1 MPERFEVSVQ
11 DWREV
16 MEQPT
21 HAPST
26 CLQWFL
32 PVRLRGGSTPVSGQG
47 PLGSWRLQSIR
58 KRDLRSYEQSL
69 AKVIETQASSRSGGP
84 LDSGGGSS
92 RIRIFAFDPAASWT
106 DCVETY
112 EDKFRRL
119 FQISG
124 TKLDPEPE
132 VVRIGL
138 FEFDS
143 GEVTSHYLGITMRYP
158 LGRSSPSKQSWSL
171 GDVVDL
177 NHQLVGSE
185 MGGEPDESDDALLGT
200 VQPTASW
207 RVSLGT
213 NSPDATDAVPWMQF
227 VMGLLESPSAD
238 PQRSVGPLVVAD
250 GARPVCMTSIVVD
263 GDIDRDSGIRVA
275 EHLGASM
282 VSTTIPDRPLGV
294 HTPDSLPDS
303 LFERSDRQWYVVT
316 QRSTALVIHPTGVAP
331 DRGKYLR
338 ETLPKEYQT
347 QNPLLYLLALHQKR
361 ALGRI
366 LDGLSEI
373 DLINAG
379 SGMDADSSTGEALDW
394 ASEQLVKLRRTQ
406 QSFHQLQ
413 AWTRYRLVSPRFG
426 AQGFY
431 DLVCRQH
438 RIHDVYADVDNIIEG
453 LESFLRVR
461 LSELEQRISRERAE
475 AQRTFERRVQVF
487 GVLFAVAAVVLA
499 FFSINIRGVTAE
511 GEGLDAGIAAAI
523 AVGAAL
529 IFAVAMLPVV
539 RSKLAREPRDTSP

>member
-1 MPERFEVSVQ
+1 MSERVEVSVQ
-11 DWREV
+11 DWRKV

-21 HAPST
+21 YALST

-32 PVRLRGGSTPVSGQG
+32 PVRLRDESPQASGQG
-47 PLGSWRLQSIR
+47 PLGTWRLQPIR

-69 AKVIETQASSRSGGP
+69 AKVIETEAPNGSDGAMGSA
-84 LDSGGGSS
+84 GGSS
-92 RIRIFAFDPAASWT
+92 RIRTFRFDPASSWSGS
-106 DCVETY
+106 VETY

-158 LGRSSPSKQSWSL
+158 LGRSSPSKASWSL

-207 RVSLGT
+207 RVSLGS
-213 NSPDATDAVPWMQF
+213 NSPDTTDAMPWMQF
-227 VMGLLESPSAD
+227 VMGLLASPSGD
-238 PQRSVGPLVVAD
+238 PDRAIGPLMVAD
-250 GARPVCMTSIVVD
+250 DARPVCMTSVVVD
-263 GDIDRDSGIRVA
+263 ADIDHDSGIRIA

-294 HTPDSLPDS
+294 HTPQSLPDS

-331 DRGKYLR
+331 ERGKYLR

-347 QNPLLYLLALHQKR
+347 QNPLLYLLALHQRR

-366 LDGLSEI
+366 LDRLSGI
-373 DLINAG
+373 DLIDTG
-379 SGMDADSSTGEALDW
+379 PDMDAGASTSEALDW
-394 ASEQLVKLRRTQ
+394 ASGQLVKLRGTQ

-413 AWTRYRLVSPRFG
+413 AWTRYRLVTHRFG

-438 RIHDVYADVDNIIEG
+438 RIHDVYADVDNIIDG

-461 LSELEQRISRERAE
+461 LSELEQRISQEQAE

-487 GVLFAVAAVVLA
+487 GVVFAIAAVVLA
-499 FFSINIRGVTAE
+499 FFSVNIRGWTAE
-511 GEGLDAGIAAAI
+511 DEGLDVGVALAIVAAP
-523 AVGAAL
+523 AL
-529 IFAVAMLPVV
+529 IFVVAMVPLI
-539 RSKLAREPRDTSP
+539 RERLGRTP